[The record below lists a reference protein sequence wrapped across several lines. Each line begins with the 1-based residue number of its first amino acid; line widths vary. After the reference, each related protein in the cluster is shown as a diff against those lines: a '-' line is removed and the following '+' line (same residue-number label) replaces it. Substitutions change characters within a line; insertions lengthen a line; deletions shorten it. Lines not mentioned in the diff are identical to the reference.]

1 VSGVKR
7 IKACMTLRQIKS
19 PTHAECGGLLLAQ
32 RAGIARSAATL
43 AIGLVTALPAIQA
56 RAQAPQQIV
65 DQAVQTELAASK
77 SDKTKWIF
85 YETDRT
91 SDHNVKQW
99 VAEATG
105 GDLQRVIEEN
115 GHTLSPQEQRSRIE
129 NFIHD
134 KAAQEKKRKENAHD
148 DQESAEML
156 KLMPHAF
163 IWTQSSSQGDNINL
177 HFKPNPQFRPPNY
190 EARVFAAMEGDMVVS
205 KSSHR
210 IVSLKG
216 RMTRAVKFLG
226 GMLGGIDPGGTFN
239 VERRQ
244 TGGGEW
250 QITETHVHIHGHVLF
265 FKTISEQEDDVKTKF
280 RELPDNTNFQQA
292 ENEVMKAN

>member
-1 VSGVKR
+1 MPQWSRTTGC
-7 IKACMTLRQIKS
+7 ASAAALC
-19 PTHAECGGLLLAQ
+19 LLA
-32 RAGIARSAATL
+32 AL
-43 AIGLVTALPAIQA
+43 AH
-56 RAQAPQQIV
+56 AQAPQQIV
-65 DQAVQTELAASK
+65 DKAVQTELAADK
-77 SDKTKWIF
+77 SDNTKWIF
-85 YETDRT
+85 YETDQT
-91 SDHNVKQW
+91 PEHAVKQW
-99 VAEATG
+99 VAEARG
-105 GDLQRVIEEN
+105 GDLVRVIEEN
-115 GHTLSPQEQRSRIE
+115 GRKTSPQEQRSRIE
-129 NFIHD
+129 SFIHD
-134 KAAQEKKRKENAHD
+134 KSAQDKKRKENAHD

-156 KLMPHAF
+156 KLMPNAF
-163 IWTQSSSQGDNINL
+163 VWTQSSSEGDNFSL

-190 EARVFAAMEGDMVVS
+190 EARVFAAMEGDMVVN

-280 RELPDNTNFQQA
+280 RELPDNTNFQRA

>member
-1 VSGVKR
+1 MDQGSGTVAR
-7 IKACMTLRQIKS
+7 AAILALF
-19 PTHAECGGLLLAQ
+19 LLA
-32 RAGIARSAATL
+32 ATQ
-43 AIGLVTALPAIQA
+43 ATRA

-65 DQAVQTELAASK
+65 DQAVQTELEAART
-77 SDKTKWIF
+77 DKTKWIF
-85 YETDRT
+85 YETDQT
-91 SDHNVKQW
+91 PGHNVKQW

-105 GDLQRVIEEN
+105 GDLQRVMEEN
-115 GHTLSPQEQRSRIE
+115 GQAVSQQEQRKRIE

-134 KAAQEKKRKENAHD
+134 KSAQEKKRKENAHD
-148 DQESAEML
+148 DEESAEML

-163 IWTQSSSQGDNINL
+163 VWNQSSSQGDHITL

-190 EARVFAAMEGDMVVS
+190 EARVFAAMEGDMVVE
-205 KSSHR
+205 KSHHR

-216 RMTRAVKFLG
+216 RITRAVKFLG

-244 TGGGEW
+244 TGNGEW

-265 FKTISEQEDDVKTKF
+265 FKTIAEQEDDVKTKF
-280 RELPDNTNFQQA
+280 RQLPDDTSFQQA
-292 ENEVMKAN
+292 ENELMKVE

>member
-1 VSGVKR
+1 MPQWSGTTKCVAAA
-7 IKACMTLRQIKS
+7 ACVF
-19 PTHAECGGLLLAQ
+19 AALAH
-32 RAGIARSAATL
+32 
-43 AIGLVTALPAIQA
+43 
-56 RAQAPQQIV
+56 AQAPQQIV
-65 DQAVQTELAASK
+65 NQAVQTELAADK
-77 SDKTKWIF
+77 SDNTKWIF
-85 YETDRT
+85 LETDQT
-91 SDHNVKQW
+91 PGLAVKQW

-105 GDLQRVIEEN
+105 GDLVRVIEEN
-115 GHTLSPQEQRSRIE
+115 GRKTSQQEQRSKIE
-129 NFIHD
+129 SFIHD
-134 KAAQEKKRKENAHD
+134 KAAQDKKRKESAHD
-148 DQESAEML
+148 DQESANML
-156 KLMPHAF
+156 KMMPRAF
-163 IWTQSSSQGDNINL
+163 IWTQSSSQGDNVNL
-177 HFKPNPQFRPPNY
+177 HFKPNPQFRPPDY

-226 GMLGGIDPGGTFN
+226 GMLGSIDPGGTFN

-280 RELPDNTNFQQA
+280 RELPNNTNFQQA